1 MNSESVKGLV
11 EMLNGDARN
20 AMHSILGYLELVAEG
35 TLGSRQR
42 EYVEACRGAA
52 DRHCRGIEDMCL
64 VLGLTPEER
73 QVATQFAPAD
83 LLARVVKVIG
93 VSARRK
99 SVGLFCE
106 VAGSIPPIVSA
117 DVDQIGHTY
126 LGIAEGVVGAMDGG
140 DVHMGLTA
148 VPSPGG
154 SDLTFEIACARAL
167 PALLTRALQQDE
179 YEFNASLAG
188 SGALGMAAA
197 RKLVAVLGGRVEI
210 SANMPTGIR
219 ISVTVPVELPSKA
232 TTAPLREAR
241 LTVDA
246 QRPLRILIV
255 EDSEDNFEL
264 FKAYLRGQ
272 PHILSRASNGAEG
285 VALAAQGIF
294 DLVFMDICMP
304 IMDGY
309 AATRQIRE
317 LETGKD
323 RPRVP
328 IVVLSAH
335 DLREQRRQGALVGC
349 SSYLSKP
356 LRKNELL
363 AAIRVYSMGESSTAV
378 LPVSI

>member
-1 MNSESVKGLV
+1 MNIESVKGLV
-11 EMLNGDARN
+11 EVLNGDARN

-73 QVATQFAPAD
+73 QVPTQFAPAD

-93 VSARRK
+93 VNARRK
-99 SVGLFCE
+99 RVGLFCE
-106 VAGSIPPIVSA
+106 VAASIPPIVSA

-126 LGIAEGVVGAMDGG
+126 LRIAEGVVGAIDGG
-140 DVHMGLTA
+140 DVHLSLRA
-148 VPSPGG
+148 LASPGG
-154 SDLTFEIACARAL
+154 SDLTFEIAFARTL
-167 PALLTRALQQDE
+167 PAVLTRALEQDDF
-179 YEFNASLAG
+179 EFTASLAG

-210 SANMPTGIR
+210 SANMLTGSR
-219 ISVTVPVELPSKA
+219 ISVTLPVEVPSNA
-232 TTAPLREAR
+232 TTAPRRDAR
-241 LTVDA
+241 VTLEA
-246 QRPLRILIV
+246 QRPLRILVV

-264 FKAYLRGQ
+264 FKAYLQGQ
-272 PHILSRASNGAEG
+272 PHILSHASNGAEG

-294 DLVFMDICMP
+294 DLLFMDICMP

-309 AATRQIRE
+309 AATRRIRE

-363 AAIRVYSMGESSTAV
+363 AAIRVYSMGKSYPAV
-378 LPVSI
+378 LPVSL